1 MLRFNIRNL
10 LIGTT
15 WFFIWGTLI
24 LNRREI
30 EDASPLYSVPL
41 LASFFVLPFV
51 AVGSFFGRALEAVIV
66 AFFLIWLGLA
76 FASLFS

>member
-10 LIGTT
+10 LIRTT

-24 LNRREI
+24 LNRNQI
-30 EDASPLYSVPL
+30 EDASPLYSVPFL
-41 LASFFVLPFV
+41 TSLFVLPFV

-66 AFFLIWLGLA
+66 AFLGIWLGLA
-76 FASLFS
+76 FASMFL